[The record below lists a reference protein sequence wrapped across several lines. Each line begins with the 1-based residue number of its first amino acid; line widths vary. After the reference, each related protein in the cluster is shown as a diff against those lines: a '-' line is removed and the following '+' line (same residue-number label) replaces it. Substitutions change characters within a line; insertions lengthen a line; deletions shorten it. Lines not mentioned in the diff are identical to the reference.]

1 MTPTL
6 PTRAS
11 PNLPGCWQILHW
23 PNGHPTS
30 RVRDPNSVTALPL
43 RDFNPLSSV
52 QWTPNG
58 VHRRITALWT
68 GRHPHTA
75 VTHHPAVLGRL
86 ALPRHGT
93 LRLADKPGRACGP
106 DTEFAARQPPGPWP
120 NAAQYRSA
128 SADVLR
134 ALHGRCKQRGMTV
147 GAFLLAAVYFATAK
161 VRAAEDAAGSVPF
174 THGLLA
180 VAVHGKVGVSG
191 SNSPCSCWQSPA
203 TQQLC
208 SGNPISQFCDT

>member
-43 RDFNPLSSV
+43 RDFNPLSLV

-128 SADVLR
+128 SADALR
-134 ALHGRCKQRGMTV
+134 ALHGRCKQHCLTV
-147 GAFLLAAVYFATAK
+147 GASRGFQLPRSPGWPSRQSLPFC
-161 VRAAEDAAGSVPF
+161 AAGVRQRFRP
-174 THGLLA
+174 T
-180 VAVHGKVGVSG
+180 
-191 SNSPCSCWQSPA
+191 PC
-203 TQQLC
+203 TLML
-208 SGNPISQFCDT
+208 